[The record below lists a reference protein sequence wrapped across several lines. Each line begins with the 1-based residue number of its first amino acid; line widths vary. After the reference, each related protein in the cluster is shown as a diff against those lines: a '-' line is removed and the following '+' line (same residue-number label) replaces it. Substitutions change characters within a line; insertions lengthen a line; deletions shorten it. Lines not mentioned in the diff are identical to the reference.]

1 MPRIT
6 NIPDTFTATAEL
18 VAEEI
23 WQVHDGAV
31 RISLEDG
38 ADLERGIRL
47 TQWQTILVPAGKVVR
62 YRRDGSSAAVL
73 SREVTG

>member
-6 NIPDTFTATAEL
+6 NVPASFTATTEL
-18 VAEEI
+18 VADEI

-31 RISLEDG
+31 RLSFEDT
-38 ADLERGIRL
+38 ADAERGIRL
-47 TQWQTILVPAGKVVR
+47 VQWQTIQIPAGKIVY